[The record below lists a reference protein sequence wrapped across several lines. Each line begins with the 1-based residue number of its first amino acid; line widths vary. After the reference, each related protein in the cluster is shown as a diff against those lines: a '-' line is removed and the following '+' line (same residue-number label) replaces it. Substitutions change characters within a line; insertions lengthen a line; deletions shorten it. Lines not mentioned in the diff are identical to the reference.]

1 MASVDSAGSNSPQAL
16 NENIKKGKFERLY
29 FLYGDEQFLIDEALK
44 NLQDAVLGDSI
55 RDFNLNVFYG
65 GDASAETIRD
75 AIETLP
81 MMAPQRLVVI
91 KEAQELSEKEWTA
104 LEPVID
110 SPVDSTVV
118 ICVANKVDKRKKYIK
133 RFQEKGS
140 VIEYKRP
147 YDNQVPD
154 WIVNISKRHKLKLS
168 QEVVEVIH
176 QVVGSNLTDVNS
188 ELLKLSQFLGEKNTP
203 TVEDILSVMS
213 RARVDTVFDLTDA
226 IGNNDRAR
234 ALDCLVNL
242 LDHGQNE
249 VGVLALISRHMRILK
264 TVREGQREGLQ
275 GAKLSSRAGV
285 SPYFMKQ
292 YLEQAKNWSDSKI
305 EQTFA
310 ALLDTDRALK
320 SSPVSS
326 HIWLENFIV
335 RTCN

>member
-1 MASVDSAGSNSPQAL
+1 MAAADFTPQSL
-16 NENIKKGKFERLY
+16 SENIKKGKFERLY
-29 FLYGDEQFLIDEALK
+29 FLYGDEQFLIDESLRS
-44 NLQDAVLGDSI
+44 LTDAVLGDSI

-65 GDASAETIRD
+65 GDADAVAIRD

-81 MMAPQRLVVI
+81 MMAPNRLVIV
-91 KEAQELSEKEWTA
+91 KEAQELNEKDWTA

-110 SPVDSTVV
+110 SPVDSTVL
-118 ICVANKVDKRKKYIK
+118 IFVATKVDKRKKFVK
-133 RFQEKGS
+133 RIQESGNL
-140 VIEYKRP
+140 VEFKRP

-154 WIVNISKRHKLKLS
+154 WIISIGKRHKLKLS
-168 QEVVEVIH
+168 GEVVEVIH
-176 QVVGSNLTDVNS
+176 QVVGSNLTDINS

-203 TVEDILSVMS
+203 TVEDVLSVMS

-264 TVREGQREGLQ
+264 TVKEGQREGLQ
-275 GAKLSSRAGV
+275 GAKLSARAGV
-285 SPYFMKQ
+285 SPYFLKQ
-292 YLEQAKNWSDSKI
+292 YLEQSKGWPDSKI

-335 RTCN
+335 RTCS